1 MKKSKVLK
9 VIRIFVFLI
18 ILIMF
23 INEAGDALAKY
34 LDAIKI
40 RNMLYKTLPIT
51 FFSFIVLII
60 ILIREPGIAAKR
72 VTILDILSIVMF
84 IVLMSLLKKDLTSY
98 NEIAT
103 SFQGNNTYVPFY
115 SEGINGVKGYDDLE
129 KALEDRIE
137 YVMRTG
143 YTKYGRTVTYHKE
156 LEEIYRIQTEEKIFV
171 YCKID
176 DEYIAEFDFVVRD
189 DLYYCLG
196 EMDVEYIGL
205 FCSDEHTAE
214 ETIRTD
220 IAYTMWREGIRVLE
234 GAPAWGVST
243 DENIFSMTINSENVD
258 DVILINE
265 IDGKKYYFWI
275 TTNVD
280 GIETIDDVKAA
291 EIKM

>member
-1 MKKSKVLK
+1 MKDSKVLK
-9 VIRIFVFLI
+9 VIRIFVFSI

-23 INEAGDALAKY
+23 INEAGDTLAKY

-60 ILIREPGIAAKR
+60 ILVREPRLAVKR
-72 VTILDILSIVMF
+72 VTVLDILSIVMF
-84 IVLMSLLKKDLTSY
+84 ITLMSLLKKDLTRY
-98 NEIAT
+98 NEMAT
-103 SFQGNNTYVPFY
+103 SFQGNNTYEPFY
-115 SEGINGVKGYDDLE
+115 SNGIGGYKGYDDLE

-143 YTKYGRTVTYHKE
+143 YTKSGRTVTYHNE
-156 LEEIYRIQTEEKIFV
+156 LEEIYRTQTGEKIFV
-171 YCKID
+171 YCKVD
-176 DEYIAEFDFVVRD
+176 EEYIAEFDFVVRD

-196 EMDVEYIGL
+196 EMDVQY
-205 FCSDEHTAE
+205 FCSDDHTAE

-220 IAYTMWREGIRVLE
+220 IAYTIWRRGIRILE

-265 IDGKKYYFWI
+265 IGGKKYYFWI
-275 TTNVD
+275 TTKVD
-280 GIETIDDVKAA
+280 DIESIDEVIAA
-291 EIKM
+291 EIEI